1 MVVFQRTLGKDHK
14 ARYCMNCMSVV
25 EDMSSLVL
33 YVAY

>member
-1 MVVFQRTLGKDHK
+1 MVVFQRTLGRDYK
-14 ARYCMNCMSVV
+14 AGYCMNCMSVV